1 MSHRDKIEV
10 ELTKLDGGTR
20 LLRLTYP
27 PAGLSLEQKLD
38 SNRAVASQKE
48 RLFRI
53 FGAALAQAE
62 LLPA

>member
-10 ELTKLDGGTR
+10 ELTKLDGGAR

-38 SNRAVASQKE
+38 PNQAVASQKE
-48 RLFRI
+48 RLFSV
-53 FGAALAQAE
+53 FEAALAQAD